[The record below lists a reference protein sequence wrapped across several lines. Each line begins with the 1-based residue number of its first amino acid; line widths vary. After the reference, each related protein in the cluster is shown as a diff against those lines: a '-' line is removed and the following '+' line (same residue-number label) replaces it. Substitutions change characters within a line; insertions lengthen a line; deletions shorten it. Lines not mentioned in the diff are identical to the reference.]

1 MADVKVTMPT
11 NTSTTSATTESG
23 LPTCAGLVEIRERLS
38 QFYTETEI
46 DNMLGDLS
54 LESANNLITEV
65 FG

>member
-1 MADVKVTMPT
+1 MADVKVTMP
-11 NTSTTSATTESG
+11 NNISTVSATTESG
-23 LPTCAGLVEIRERLS
+23 LPTCAGLVEIRQKLS
-38 QFYTETEI
+38 LFYTEDEI